1 MLYRIIILKKIKD
14 KIVKK
19 NYFNIIH
26 YISYGNMLKWFYS
39 KLNILFW
46 FKKKIKVNR
55 IMI

>member
-26 YISYGNMLKWFYS
+26 YVSYGNMLKMVSF
-39 KLNILFW
+39 
-46 FKKKIKVNR
+46 KIKHFVL
-55 IMI
+55 I